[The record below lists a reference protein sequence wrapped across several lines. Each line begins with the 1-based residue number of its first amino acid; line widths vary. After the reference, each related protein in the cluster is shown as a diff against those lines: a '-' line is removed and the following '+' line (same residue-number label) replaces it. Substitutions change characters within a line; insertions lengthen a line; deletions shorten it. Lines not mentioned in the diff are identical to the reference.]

1 MQDPIY
7 RIYTYCPE
15 GMSPSLNNYLSQPV
29 NDEMTAT
36 DIIAVNLLG
45 PFGDTRLPFAC
56 TFVGWSTERYE
67 NQLEKMFAKINDLT
81 TVNQQKIAVESLG
94 LTMEGGSMQIAGAYP
109 LTDLGRQE
117 IEAEY
122 QNVSF
127 ILNRNLTEEM
137 MIWIQHTLID
147 GLLDTDNI
155 GVICAVL
162 GDSEKLVES
171 KMQEI
176 LSLLQAAQP
185 EVEGSSNDLET
196 SPDDLNIALAYYSHQ
211 DSGLQSYTLFFGSEA
226 SVFNSASELLQDVWR
241 HNLGLP
247 AADSNEDLIKNS
259 NATNI
264 TDLKDFRVES
274 LDPDG
279 EIARVLYTGKG
290 PEGIAGVLDYLLDD
304 LEDIDG
310 ASLWYERDQVRKQL
324 LDFKIRLDNINQD
337 FMNDLRGFI
346 GLILE

>member
-1 MQDPIY
+1 MQEPIY

-15 GMSPSLNNYLSQPV
+15 GISPSLNNYLSQPISE
-29 NDEMTAT
+29 EMTAS
-36 DIIAVNLLG
+36 DVIAVNLLG
-45 PFGDTRLPFAC
+45 PFGDTSLPFAC

-81 TVNQQKIAVESLG
+81 TINRQKIAVESLG
-94 LTMEGGSMQIAGAYP
+94 LSMENGSMQIAGAYP
-109 LTDLGRQE
+109 LTDLDRRE

-127 ILNRNLTEEM
+127 IFNRSLTEEM

-155 GVICAVL
+155 GVICAVM

-185 EVEGSSNDLET
+185 EAGGSSNDLET
-196 SPDDLNIALAYYSHQ
+196 SPDDLNVALAYYSGQ

-226 SVFNSASELLQDVWR
+226 AVFNSAAELLQDVWR

-247 AADSNEDLIKNS
+247 AGSTYEDLIEETD
-259 NATNI
+259 AGNI
-264 TDLKDFRVES
+264 ADLKDFRVES

-290 PEGIAGVLDYLLDD
+290 PQGVAGLLDYLLDD
-304 LEDIDG
+304 LEDIDET
-310 ASLWYERDQVRKQL
+310 SLWFERDQVRIQL
-324 LDFKIRLDNINQD
+324 LDYKSRLENINQD